1 MRRLNIFLAL
11 AFFFTSCVVDDVQ
24 YVENGPIDIDGGIK
38 IFGTVQDFDIKKVT
52 TRASEGELP
61 SDSFISEMTMFVFG
75 SDGNLIQGYSSRIVN
90 DVDTDG
96 LPTSVTF
103 NDGDKCSSAV
113 NINKANPT
121 FLIDTKEGLIASLDD
136 AYPRIIYYDNLNGT
150 NLDKCTIYIVANAW
164 HKLSGVLDSI
174 TTLSALENIVLDIN
188 EKDAMS
194 MPKKDDGH
202 YRGFPMIGTHKGYG
216 TGDERVD
223 YFDLSKDGNNA
234 GAVAKIPLKKLYSKI
249 DFTIQVNANQ
259 VVSTPK
265 FKIEKAEVFNVP
277 KKARLGRKLNG
288 DGKPYYASDNSDDY
302 IVEMVGNGSYT
313 PADYYYFTETP
324 FEVTN
329 FSRREIQHTESKA
342 LSTGS
347 EYLIEFSFYMPE
359 HKVTPN
365 PITYPFD
372 TTKAEYKDYMQYYKP
387 DGVGAV
393 RNEDGTTTPA
403 KIATFVRI
411 HGSYTDHNGQI
422 LGVKYDIYLGQNNSD
437 DFTIKR
443 NQQLN
448 NKLIITG
455 LTNHKDAY
463 PDAEGNISIDHRVE
477 VEDKGFNLSME
488 RTAILDAHFEVRPL
502 DIELSPGSTMT
513 ITIPEGY
520 RDWVGMESDVARYA
534 EDGRYVST
542 GNRKAVRKYFTTNL
556 VSELN
561 NPTKPATYSG
571 EGATITAKGPEI
583 RIEYNGTGSKIFRI
597 WFYIDENPNVYDKLW
612 KNKEVSYAG
621 ITGDSFK
628 TTDGL
633 TTSTADNAFTVSK
646 TTYRNCPVAFT
657 YVGTYND
664 NTDGAATVKKTAT
677 INFQQWN
684 LWRVWSADKTR
695 FYDIEH
701 EEEYLN
707 NYASDAQYGGTQD
720 GMPFGLEGIQL
731 SNNIFASWK
740 QKTSTGWFASII
752 DAIFNTSG
760 TTSNV
765 FANSGKE
772 PYYDFYLSRDNFPIA
787 YLDDTSDENVAK
799 YRRDYSGIQ
808 FNREIAT
815 ILKASTNRKA
825 KIDGIILT
833 EDPISAFAYCY
844 HKNKRNANG
853 EVVEQKWFLPAID
866 EIEDIA
872 LGAYDEFDRVFQNKE
887 YWSCQPAYERY
898 TMKLTGNNYLN
909 LGLWKGYV
917 PLDGLGGVLE
927 GEFFID
933 NTNRARS
940 TLVYTTDGTNYTNI
954 KSGTPST
961 EYGGHLDVQ
970 AYKDGPK
977 DNTAEATYS
986 PNTVNYNADI
996 YTTGEYRGNSSRDE
1010 VCRIRAVY
1018 RSGTK

>member
-90 DVDTDG
+90 DVDKDG
-96 LPTSVTF
+96 PTSVTF
-103 NDGDKCSSAV
+103 NDADKCSSAV

-188 EKDAMS
+188 EEDAMS

-216 TGDERVD
+216 TDKERVD

-387 DGVGAV
+387 KGVGASRDESGLV
-393 RNEDGTTTPA
+393 TLD

-411 HGSYTDHNGQI
+411 HGVYTDHNGQI
-422 LGVKYDIYLGQNNSD
+422 KTVRYDIYLGQDNTD
-437 DFTIKR
+437 DFTVKR
-443 NQQLN
+443 NQLLTN
-448 NKLIITG
+448 RLVITG
-455 LTNHKDAY
+455 LTNYYDAY
-463 PDAEGNISIDHRVE
+463 GDNQTNISVDHRVD
-477 VEDKGFNLSME
+477 VDYKGFNLSME
-488 RTAILDAHFEVRPL
+488 REAILDAHFEVRPL
-502 DIELSPGSTMT
+502 DVELSPGSTMT
-513 ITIPEGY
+513 ITIPEDC
-520 RDWVGMESDVARYA
+520 RDWVAMESDAKARDAYSS
-534 EDGRYVST
+534 GKYVSN
-542 GNRKAVRKYFTTNL
+542 GDRKAVRKYFTTDL

-561 NPTKPATYSG
+561 ENNGYTMTINHSG
-571 EGATITAKGPEI
+571 TVQGSEI
-583 RIEYNGTGSKIFRI
+583 HRI

-646 TTYRNCPVAFT
+646 TTYRNCPVKFEYKGSKIDENGNT
-657 YVGTYND
+657 VDVTND
-664 NTDGAATVKKTAT
+664 AT

-684 LWRVWSADKTR
+684 LWRVWAKDANGNPVR

-707 NYASDAQYGGTQD
+707 NYASDQQYGGTQD

-731 SNNIFASWK
+731 SNKVQAAYVDHGSGLIATIINIFGSFE
-740 QKTSTGWFASII
+740 GFINNII
-752 DAIFNTSG
+752 TNAKIS
-760 TTSNV
+760 
-765 FANSGKE
+765 
-772 PYYDFYLSRDNFPIA
+772 PYYDFYLTRDNPYSSI
-787 YLDDTSDENVAK
+787 TP
-799 YRRDYSGIQ
+799 RDHQGLT
-808 FNREIAT
+808 FNKEIAAT
-815 ILKASTNRKA
+815 LKASSDAKA
-825 KIDGIILT
+825 KIDGVILT
-833 EDPISAFAYCY
+833 EDPVSAFSYCY
-844 HKNKRNANG
+844 NKNKRNSSG
-853 EVVEQKWFLPAID
+853 EVVDQKWYLPAID

-872 LGAYDEFDRVFQNKE
+872 LGAYDEFDQVFQSKL
-887 YWSCQPAYERY
+887 YWSCQPAFNKNKITVKY
-898 TMKLTGNNYLN
+898 K
-909 LGLWKGYV
+909 GLFTTSTANGSYYDDDV
-917 PLDGLGGVLE
+917 
-927 GEFFID
+927 
-933 NTNRARS
+933 NRARATKITYNS
-940 TLVYTTDGTNYTNI
+940 SSRQYENISSDVDGNKKQLTAENTGSYSSNFNYNTTSAGETISYHEGNCSRTTD
-954 KSGTPST
+954 K
-961 EYGGHLDVQ
+961 
-970 AYKDGPK
+970 
-977 DNTAEATYS
+977 
-986 PNTVNYNADI
+986 
-996 YTTGEYRGNSSRDE
+996 
-1010 VCRIRAVY
+1010 CRIRAVY

>member
-75 SDGNLIQGYSSRIVN
+75 SDGNLIQGYSSRIVHV
-90 DVDTDG
+90 VDKDG

-103 NDGDKCSSAV
+103 NDADKCSSAV

-216 TGDERVD
+216 TDKERVD
-223 YFDLSKDGNNA
+223 YFDLSKNGNNA

-277 KKARLGRKLNG
+277 KKARLGREL
-288 DGKPYYASDNSDDY
+288 DGNSKPYYSSDSSDDY
-302 IVEMVGNGSYT
+302 IVEMVGNDSYT
-313 PADYYYFTETP
+313 TADYYHYTETP

-365 PITYPFD
+365 TITYPFD
-372 TTKAEYKDYMQYYKP
+372 TTKEENHPYMQYYKP
-387 DGVGAV
+387 KGVGAV
-393 RNEDGTTTPA
+393 RNGDGTTSAA
-403 KIATFVRI
+403 KTATFVRI
-411 HGSYTDHNGQI
+411 HGVYTDHNGQI
-422 LGVKYDIYLGQNNSD
+422 KTVRYDIYLGQDNTD
-437 DFTIKR
+437 DFTVKR
-443 NQQLN
+443 NQLLTN
-448 NKLIITG
+448 RLVITG
-455 LTNHKDAY
+455 LTNYHDAY
-463 PDAEGNISIDHRVE
+463 GDGQTNISVDHRVD
-477 VEDKGFNLSME
+477 VDYKGFNLSME
-488 RTAILDAHFEVRPL
+488 REAILDAHFEVRPL
-502 DIELSPGSTMT
+502 DVELSPNSTME
-513 ITIPEGY
+513 ITIPEDC
-520 RDWVGMESDVARYA
+520 RDWVAMESDAAARDAYSS
-534 EDGRYVST
+534 GKYVSN
-542 GNRKAVRKYFTTNL
+542 GDRKAVRKYFTTDL

-561 NPTKPATYSG
+561 KNNGYTMTINHSG
-571 EGATITAKGPEI
+571 TVQGSEI
-583 RIEYNGTGSKIFRI
+583 HRI

-612 KNKEVSYAG
+612 KNKEVNYAG

-657 YVGTYND
+657 YVGTDND

-707 NYASDAQYGGTQD
+707 NYASDAQYGGTQN

-731 SNNIFASWK
+731 SDGVSAYWQERHTYSINIPFIGDILSLVINALDRWLEISSTAKSVFAQSK
-740 QKTSTGWFASII
+740 QK
-752 DAIFNTSG
+752 
-760 TTSNV
+760 
-765 FANSGKE
+765 
-772 PYYDFYLSRDNFPIA
+772 PYYDFYLTRDAFPVDKLESTVDKTQYA
-787 YLDDTSDENVAK
+787 
-799 YRRDYSGIQ
+799 RDYQGLQ
-808 FNREIAT
+808 FNKEIAAT
-815 ILKASTNRKA
+815 LKANIDPKA

-833 EDPISAFAYCY
+833 EDPKSAFAYCY
-844 HKNKRNANG
+844 HKNKRNSDGTIDIANI
-853 EVVEQKWFLPAID
+853 KWFLPAID

-872 LGAYDEFDRVFQNKE
+872 LGAYDEFDQVFQNKK
-887 YWSCQPAYERY
+887 YWSCQPAY
-898 TMKLTGNNYLN
+898 NYNTLRIN
-909 LGLWKGYV
+909 PDGKTLGQTNSDYV
-917 PLDGLGGVLE
+917 WFE
-927 GEFFID
+927 GEFYSD
-933 NTNRARS
+933 NTLRARS
-940 TLVYTTDGTNYTNI
+940 TSVYATSATTYTTID
-954 KSGTPST
+954 SGLPNGVVS
-961 EYGGHLDVQ
+961 GHLLAT
-970 AYKDGPK
+970 AYQNG
-977 DNTAEATYS
+977 NVSISYS
-986 PNTVNYNADI
+986 GKEINYNTDI
-996 YTTGEYRGNSSRDE
+996 YTTGNYRGNSARNDIA
-1010 VCRIRAVY
+1010 RIRAVY

>member
-90 DVDTDG
+90 DVDKDG

-103 NDGDKCSSAV
+103 NDADKCSSAV

-216 TGDERVD
+216 TDKERVD
-223 YFDLSKDGNNA
+223 YFDLSKNGNNA

-277 KKARLGRKLNG
+277 KKARLGREL
-288 DGKPYYASDNSDDY
+288 DGNSKPYYSSDSSDDY
-302 IVEMVGNGSYT
+302 IVEMVGNDSYT
-313 PADYYYFTETP
+313 TADYYHYTETP

-365 PITYPFD
+365 TITYPFD
-372 TTKAEYKDYMQYYKP
+372 TTKEENHPYMQYYKP
-387 DGVGAV
+387 KGVGAV
-393 RNEDGTTTPA
+393 RNGDGTTSAA
-403 KIATFVRI
+403 KTATFVRI
-411 HGSYTDHNGQI
+411 HGVYTDHNGQI
-422 LGVKYDIYLGQNNSD
+422 KTVRYDIYLGQDNTD
-437 DFTIKR
+437 DFTVKR
-443 NQQLN
+443 NQLLTN
-448 NKLIITG
+448 RLVITG
-455 LTNHKDAY
+455 LTNYHDAY
-463 PDAEGNISIDHRVE
+463 GDGQTNISVDHRVD
-477 VEDKGFNLSME
+477 VDYKGFNLSME
-488 RTAILDAHFEVRPL
+488 REAILDAHFEVRPL
-502 DIELSPGSTMT
+502 DVELSPNSTME
-513 ITIPEGY
+513 ITIPEDC
-520 RDWVGMESDVARYA
+520 RDWVAMESDAAARDAYSS
-534 EDGRYVST
+534 GKYVSN
-542 GNRKAVRKYFTTNL
+542 GDRKAVRKYFTTDL

-561 NPTKPATYSG
+561 KNNGYTMTINHSG
-571 EGATITAKGPEI
+571 TVQGSEI
-583 RIEYNGTGSKIFRI
+583 HRI

-657 YVGTYND
+657 YVGTDND

-707 NYASDAQYGGTQD
+707 NYASDQQYGGTQD
-720 GMPFGLEGIQL
+720 GMPWGLDGLQLSDTDKAFYIQSKLGLNFITRWFSSKAEPYKYDFYISAEESNVIDYNDDDKDGNNSEKIYHPYNGLEFTKEIVKE
-731 SNNIFASWK
+731 A
-740 QKTSTGWFASII
+740 I
-752 DAIFNTSG
+752 DAINPVTS
-760 TTSNV
+760 
-765 FANSGKE
+765 K
-772 PYYDFYLSRDNFPIA
+772 PY
-787 YLDDTSDENVAK
+787 
-799 YRRDYSGIQ
+799 
-808 FNREIAT
+808 
-815 ILKASTNRKA
+815 
-825 KIDGIILT
+825 IDKLRTLVG
-833 EDPISAFAYCY
+833 DPESAVEYCY
-844 HKNKRNANG
+844 NKNRRNPTNN
-853 EVVEQKWFLPAID
+853 EITDVKWYLPSVD
-866 EIEDIA
+866 EIEDITV
-872 LGAYDEFDRVFQNKE
+872 GAYDEFDKVFQNKL
-887 YWSCQPAYERY
+887 YWASQPAYIQKAWHG
-898 TMKLTGNNYLN
+898 TFWVLLGTINYD
-909 LGLWKGYV
+909 GY
-917 PLDGLGGVLE
+917 LY
-927 GEFFID
+927 ID
-933 NTNRARS
+933 NKQYARS
-940 TLVYTTDGTNYTNI
+940 TKVLFNGTNFVPASSGMSNTNIIVNLGDLAWGDGTA
-954 KSGTPST
+954 T
-961 EYGGHLDVQ
+961 ESKNNNVPVYGEG
-970 AYKDGPK
+970 YKARTEK
-977 DNTAEATYS
+977 
-986 PNTVNYNADI
+986 
-996 YTTGEYRGNSSRDE
+996 
-1010 VCRIRAVY
+1010 CRIRAVY

>member
-103 NDGDKCSSAV
+103 NDADKCSSAV

-216 TGDERVD
+216 TDKERVD
-223 YFDLSKDGNNA
+223 YFDLSKKGNNA

-277 KKARLGRKLNG
+277 KKARLGREL
-288 DGKPYYASDNSDDY
+288 DGNSKPYYSSDSSDDY
-302 IVEMVGNGSYT
+302 IVEMVGNDSYT
-313 PADYYYFTETP
+313 TADYYHYTETP

-365 PITYPFD
+365 PIKYPFD
-372 TTKAEYKDYMQYYKP
+372 TTKEENHPYMQYYKP
-387 DGVGAV
+387 NGVGAV
-393 RNEDGTTTPA
+393 RNGDGTTSAA
-403 KIATFVRI
+403 KTATFVRI
-411 HGSYTDHNGQI
+411 HGVYTDHNGQI
-422 LGVKYDIYLGQNNSD
+422 KTVRYDIYLGQDNTD
-437 DFTIKR
+437 DFTVKR
-443 NQQLN
+443 NQLLTN
-448 NKLIITG
+448 RLVITG
-455 LTNHKDAY
+455 LTNYHDAY
-463 PDAEGNISIDHRVE
+463 GDGQTNISVDHRVD
-477 VEDKGFNLSME
+477 VDYKGFNLSME
-488 RTAILDAHFEVRPL
+488 REAILDAHFEVRPL
-502 DIELSPGSTMT
+502 DVELSPNSTME
-513 ITIPEGY
+513 ITIPEDC
-520 RDWVGMESDVARYA
+520 RDWVAMESDAAARDAYSS
-534 EDGRYVST
+534 GKYVSN
-542 GNRKAVRKYFTTNL
+542 GDRKAVRKYFTTDL

-561 NPTKPATYSG
+561 KNNGYTMTINHSG
-571 EGATITAKGPEI
+571 TVQGSEI
-583 RIEYNGTGSKIFRI
+583 HRI

-657 YVGTYND
+657 YVGTDND

-684 LWRVWSADKTR
+684 LWRVWNAAGTR
-695 FYDIEH
+695 Y
-701 EEEYLN
+701 
-707 NYASDAQYGGTQD
+707 
-720 GMPFGLEGIQL
+720 
-731 SNNIFASWK
+731 
-740 QKTSTGWFASII
+740 
-752 DAIFNTSG
+752 
-760 TTSNV
+760 
-765 FANSGKE
+765 
-772 PYYDFYLSRDNFPIA
+772 
-787 YLDDTSDENVAK
+787 
-799 YRRDYSGIQ
+799 
-808 FNREIAT
+808 
-815 ILKASTNRKA
+815 
-825 KIDGIILT
+825 
-833 EDPISAFAYCY
+833 
-844 HKNKRNANG
+844 
-853 EVVEQKWFLPAID
+853 
-866 EIEDIA
+866 
-872 LGAYDEFDRVFQNKE
+872 
-887 YWSCQPAYERY
+887 
-898 TMKLTGNNYLN
+898 
-909 LGLWKGYV
+909 
-917 PLDGLGGVLE
+917 
-927 GEFFID
+927 
-933 NTNRARS
+933 
-940 TLVYTTDGTNYTNI
+940 
-954 KSGTPST
+954 
-961 EYGGHLDVQ
+961 
-970 AYKDGPK
+970 
-977 DNTAEATYS
+977 
-986 PNTVNYNADI
+986 
-996 YTTGEYRGNSSRDE
+996 
-1010 VCRIRAVY
+1010 
-1018 RSGTK
+1018 